1 MGVTK
6 LLLGGFG
13 GFIFF
18 FDCNSSTCDTSV
30 RRFKVILCKRVTVD
44 REILLDV
51 DVSGSGGSTGW
62 SSHLWLVAG

>member
-18 FDCNSSTCDTSV
+18 FDCNASTCDTSV
-30 RRFKVILCKRVTVD
+30 RRFKVILFKRVTVD
-44 REILLDV
+44 GDIV
-51 DVSGSGGSTGW
+51 GW
-62 SSHLWLVAG
+62 

>member
-18 FDCNSSTCDTSV
+18 FDCNASTCDTSV
-30 RRFKVILCKRVTVD
+30 RRFKVILFKRVTVD
-44 REILLDV
+44 RDIV
-51 DVSGSGGSTGW
+51 GW
-62 SSHLWLVAG
+62 